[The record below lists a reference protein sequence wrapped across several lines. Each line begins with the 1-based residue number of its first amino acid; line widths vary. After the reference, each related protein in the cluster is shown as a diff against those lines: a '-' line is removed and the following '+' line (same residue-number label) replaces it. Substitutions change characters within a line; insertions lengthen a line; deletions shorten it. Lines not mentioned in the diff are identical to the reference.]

1 MGPPSASEVQR
12 VPFGIGWRSPF
23 NYSFARLLDGGE
35 KILKRKDFAILDFT
49 KKEVAKIYSDWEAP
63 ISCML
68 TQYHVVFAYTS
79 NLTIVSLIN

>member
-35 KILKRKDFAILDFT
+35 KILKRKDFAFDFYPEFW
-49 KKEVAKIYSDWEAP
+49 KKEFAKFQFRIFW
-63 ISCML
+63 
-68 TQYHVVFAYTS
+68 
-79 NLTIVSLIN
+79 INV